1 MVTQLDTLVARGNTS
16 DVYRW
21 GSDAVIK
28 VLHSQIPDD
37 WAYREAQIA
46 GRVHAAGLPAPAVL
60 DLTFVGGRPAI
71 VFELIDGPSM
81 WEQMLAHPEEIRKLS
96 RNLAALQAD
105 VNATA
110 APAGIP
116 RLTDRLRRNLE
127 LNPFLSES
135 QRSATLDE
143 LASHPDDDMLCHF
156 DVHPNNVLM
165 GPSGAVIIDWFD
177 AAAGSP
183 AADVARSSVLIRP
196 DAASSHLPC
205 PDRSVIRAVHHEYL
219 TAVLEDRRV
228 DIDLLLAWEP
238 TVLASRMA
246 EPLGEEPSRALVQAW
261 HAGRASRPTPLA
273 IGIAGIKTRLSALAV
288 HNDEA

>member
-1 MVTQLDTLVARGNTS
+1 MQLDTLVARGNTS
-16 DVYRW
+16 DVYRL

-28 VLHSQIPDD
+28 VLHPQIPDD
-37 WAYREAQIA
+37 WADREAQIA

-60 DLTFVGGRPAI
+60 DLTFAGGRPAI
-71 VFELIDGPSM
+71 IFELIDGPSM
-81 WEQMLAHPEEIRKLS
+81 WAEMLARHEDIAPLS
-96 RNLAALQAD
+96 RILADLQGE
-105 VNATA
+105 VNATP
-110 APAGIP
+110 APPGIP
-116 RLTDRLRRNLE
+116 RLTDRLRRKLE
-127 LNPFLSES
+127 RNPILSES
-135 QRSATLDE
+135 ERNATVDE

-165 GPSGAVIIDWFD
+165 GPAGPVIIDWFD

-183 AADVARSSVLIRP
+183 AADVARSSVLMRP
-196 DAASSHLPC
+196 DAASCHLPC
-205 PDRSVIRAVHHEYL
+205 PDRSVISAVHHEYL

-228 DIDLLLAWEP
+228 DIDQLLGWEP

-246 EPLGEEPSRALVQAW
+246 EPLGEESTQAAVQAW

-273 IGIAGIKTRLSALAV
+273 VGIAGIETQLSALAV